1 MTKKLKQPQAP
12 HDANGVAT
20 HTALEKA
27 VRAQYASLP
36 VSERRIADFI
46 LEFPGE
52 VAAYTATE
60 LADLSNGSKAAVT
73 RLIKRLGFSNYDE
86 ARRAAR
92 DAQTWGSPLY
102 LMQKAHQPKDF
113 AGRVQFHIDQ
123 DVQNIT
129 TTLQSLS
136 PDSFRSIVD
145 AICTARRV
153 VCVGWRNSYFLAA
166 YLHWQIVQVRA
177 DVSLLPNAGMTLA
190 EDIAMLGEEDLLIC
204 IGMRR
209 RVPQVEKVIA
219 AANKQQAKILY
230 VTDRTAGALSSA
242 TWTIPCSVRGSE
254 PFDRYGAV
262 LSLLHFISVAV
273 VEKMGE
279 TGRKHL
285 QSIEQLHETI
295 DEME

>member
-1 MTKKLKQPQAP
+1 MAKKTKSPPPLQKAQET
-12 HDANGVAT
+12 VT

-27 VRAQYASLP
+27 VRAQYDSLP

-60 LADLSNGSKAAVT
+60 LAELSNGSKAAVT
-73 RLIKRLGFSNYDE
+73 RLIQRLGFSNYDE
-86 ARRAAR
+86 ARRAVR

-113 AGRVQFHIDQ
+113 AGQVQFHIEQ

-136 PDSFRSIVD
+136 PDTFRSIVD

-153 VCVGWRNSYFLAA
+153 VCIGWRNSHFLAA
-166 YLHWQIVQVRA
+166 YLHWQIVQVRG
-177 DVSLLPNAGMTLA
+177 DVILLPSAGRTIA
-190 EDIAMLGEEDLLIC
+190 EDIAMLGTEDLLIC
-204 IGMRR
+204 VGMRR

-219 AANKQQAKILY
+219 AANQQKARTLY
-230 VTDRTAGALSSA
+230 LTDRTAGALSTA
-242 TWTIPCSVRGSE
+242 TWTIPCSVRGAE

-262 LSLLHFISVAV
+262 LSLLHFISVSV

-279 TGRKHL
+279 AGRKHL
-285 QSIEQLHETI
+285 QSIEQLHDAI
-295 DEME
+295 GEME

>member
-1 MTKKLKQPQAP
+1 MARKTKPPQTPQSAP
-12 HDANGVAT
+12 GAAT

-27 VRAQYASLP
+27 VRAQYDTLP

-73 RLIKRLGFSNYDE
+73 RLIQRLGFSNYDE
-86 ARRAAR
+86 ARRAVR
-92 DAQTWGSPLY
+92 DAQNWGSPLY

-145 AICTARRV
+145 TICTAKRV
-153 VCVGWRNSYFLAA
+153 VCIGWRNSYFLAA
-166 YLHWQIVQVRA
+166 YLHWQIVQVRS
-177 DVSLLPNAGMTLA
+177 DVTLLPNAGRTIA
-190 EDIAMLGEEDLLIC
+190 EDIAMLDKDDLLIC
-204 IGMRR
+204 VGMRR
-209 RVPQVEKVIA
+209 RVPTVEKVIA
-219 AANKQQAKILY
+219 AAHKQQAKTLY
-230 VTDRTAGALSSA
+230 VTDRTAGALSAA

-254 PFDRYGAV
+254 PFDRYSAV
-262 LSLLHFISVAV
+262 LSLFHFISVAV

-279 TGRKHL
+279 AGRKHL
-285 QSIEQLHETI
+285 QSIEQLHDTI
-295 DEME
+295 GEME

>member
-1 MTKKLKQPQAP
+1 MTKKPKQPQAP
-12 HDANGVAT
+12 HDANDAAT

-73 RLIKRLGFSNYDE
+73 RLIKRLGFANYDE
-86 ARRAAR
+86 ARRAVR

-102 LMQKAHQPKDF
+102 LMQKSHQPKDF

-190 EDIAMLGEEDLLIC
+190 EDIAMLGEDDLLIC
-204 IGMRR
+204 VGMRR

-285 QSIEQLHETI
+285 QSIEQLHDTI